1 MKTQDDKHII
11 KQVQKGDVAIYAVLV
26 DKYKHMVFTL
36 AMQIVKN
43 EADAEE
49 VAQDAFFK
57 AYKALANFE
66 GRSSFSTWIYSIA
79 YREAI
84 SKLRKRRN
92 KETSYDHEYDSHQNN
107 TTIDKENEKLEQD
120 DRTRFLKM
128 ALARMKGEE
137 ATILTLFYFEEKKVA
152 EIAKITELTVSN
164 VKVILHRGRQNLL
177 AELKSLL
184 NQEVTSL
191 L

>member
-1 MKTQDDKHII
+1 MKNQDDKHII

-57 AYKALANFE
+57 AYKAIGNFE

-84 SKLRKRRN
+84 SKLRKRR
-92 KETSYDHEYDSHQNN
+92 
-107 TTIDKENEKLEQD
+107 DKEINFENEYENPKYNTANEKEDQGLEQD
-120 DRTRFLKM
+120 DRSRYLKM
-128 ALARMKGEE
+128 ALARLKGEE
-137 ATILTLFYFEEKKVA
+137 ATILTLYYFEEKKVA

-184 NQEVTSL
+184 NKEVTSL

>member
-1 MKTQDDKHII
+1 MKNQDDKHII
-11 KQVQKGDVAIYAVLV
+11 KQVQKGDVALYAVLV

-57 AYKALANFE
+57 AYKSLGNFE
-66 GRSSFSTWIYSIA
+66 GRSSFSTWIYRIA
-79 YREAI
+79 YRESI
-84 SKLRKRRN
+84 SKLRKRR
-92 KETSYDHEYDSHQNN
+92 
-107 TTIDKENEKLEQD
+107 DKEINFENESENPKYNPASDKEDQQLEED
-120 DRTRFLKM
+120 DRSRYLKM
-128 ALARMKGEE
+128 ALARLKSEE
-137 ATILTLFYFEEKKVA
+137 ATILTLYYFEEKKVA

-177 AELKSLL
+177 SELKSSL

>member
-1 MKTQDDKHII
+1 MKTQDEKHII
-11 KQVQKGDVAIYAVLV
+11 KQVQKGDVALYAVLV

-36 AMQIVKN
+36 AMQIVKS

-49 VAQDAFFK
+49 VAQDAFYK
-57 AYKALANFE
+57 AYKSLGNFE
-66 GRSSFSTWIYSIA
+66 GRSSFSTWIYRIA

-84 SKLRKRRN
+84 SKLRKRHN
-92 KETSYDHEYDSHQNN
+92 KETHYEHEHENPKYN
-107 TTIDKENEKLEQD
+107 TADDKENQPLEQE
-120 DRTRFLKM
+120 DRSRYLKM
-128 ALARMKGEE
+128 ALTRMKGEE
-137 ATILTLFYFEEKKVA
+137 ATILTLFYYEEKKVA
-152 EIAKITELTVSN
+152 EIAEITGLTVSN

-177 AELKSLL
+177 DELKSLL